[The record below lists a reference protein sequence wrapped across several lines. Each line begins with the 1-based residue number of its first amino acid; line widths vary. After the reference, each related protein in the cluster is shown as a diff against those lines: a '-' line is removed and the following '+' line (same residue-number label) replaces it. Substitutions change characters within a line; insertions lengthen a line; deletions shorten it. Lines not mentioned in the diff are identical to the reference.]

1 MMRRPAPDPV
11 GPGQES
17 VWDYPRPPALVPSDE
32 VIEVVLAGRP
42 VAATTR
48 SYRVLETSHP
58 PTYYLPPEA
67 FVAGSL
73 RPAAGSSV
81 CEWKGRAVYFDLV
94 AGDAVAEAVAWSYP
108 TPAEAFVPIAGW
120 ISLYP
125 GRVDAVT
132 VDGERVRPQPG
143 TFYGG
148 WVTDRVVGPFKGVPG
163 SAGW

>member
-1 MMRRPAPDPV
+1 
-11 GPGQES
+11 
-17 VWDYPRPPALVPSDE
+17 VPSDAS
-32 VIEVVLAGRP
+32 IEVVLGGS
-42 VAATTR
+42 VIAATTR
-48 SYRVLETSHP
+48 SFRVLETSHP
-58 PTYYLPPEA
+58 PTYYLPPDA

-94 AGDAVAEAVAWSYP
+94 AGGAVAQAVAWSYP
-108 TPAEAFVPIAGW
+108 TPTPAFTAIAGW

-125 GRVDAVT
+125 GRVDRVT

-163 SAGW
+163 SSGW